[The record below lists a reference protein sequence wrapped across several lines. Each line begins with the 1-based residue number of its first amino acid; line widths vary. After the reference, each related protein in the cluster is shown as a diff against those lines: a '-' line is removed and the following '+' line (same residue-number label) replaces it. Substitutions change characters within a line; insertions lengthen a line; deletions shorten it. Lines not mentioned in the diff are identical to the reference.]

1 MKFYLATLLALGT
14 LATSSAA
21 FADNHNH
28 NQNRNGNH
36 GRQMARGHMSH
47 ANYREGQMYHGHRLH
62 NYNGRW
68 GYYQPRNGA
77 NVFISIPL

>member
-1 MKFYLATLLALGT
+1 MKYYLATLLALGT

-28 NQNRNGNH
+28 
-36 GRQMARGHMSH
+36 GRPTARGHMSH
-47 ANYREGQMYHGHRLH
+47 ARYREGQMYRGHRLH

-77 NVFISIPL
+77 NVFVSIPL

>member
-1 MKFYLATLLALGT
+1 MKYYLASLLALGT

-21 FADNHNH
+21 FADDHNH
-28 NQNRNGNH
+28 DRDH
-36 GRQMARGHMSH
+36 GRQMSREHMSH

-62 NYNGRW
+62 NDHGRW

>member
-1 MKFYLATLLALGT
+1 MKNYLATLLALGM
-14 LATSSAA
+14 LSMSSAA
-21 FADNHNH
+21 FADDHGH
-28 NQNRNGNH
+28 NRNQNH
-36 GRQMARGHMSH
+36 GRPMARGHMNH
-47 ANYREGQMYHGHRLH
+47 AQFREGQMYRGHRLH

>member
-1 MKFYLATLLALGT
+1 MKYYLATLLALGT

-21 FADNHNH
+21 FADNHGH
-28 NQNRNGNH
+28 NRNRGH
-36 GRQMARGHMSH
+36 QMSRGHMSH
-47 ANYREGQMYHGHRLH
+47 ATYREGQMYHGHRLH
-62 NYNGRW
+62 NYHGRW

>member
-1 MKFYLATLLALGT
+1 MKYYLATLVVLGT

-28 NQNRNGNH
+28 
-36 GRQMARGHMSH
+36 GRPMARGHMSH
-47 ANYREGQMYHGHRLH
+47 ARYREGQMYHGHRLH
-62 NYNGRW
+62 NYHGRW
-68 GYYQPRNGA
+68 GYYQPRNGT